1 MPLPLR
7 HHLDAVVNAVLT
19 AERAL
24 LCTDFDGTLVP
35 IGDDPACCMLD
46 DDTRHMLAA
55 LHRPPRLHVAVVSGR
70 RLTDLRRR
78 VGVDGLVYAGNHGLE
93 IEGAG
98 LVFREPAAF
107 ALRGALSSLA
117 AELDAAIAGVA
128 GAWLEHK
135 GLTCTIHYRRVQPEA
150 VAMLRAAVARTT
162 ERAVT
167 AGLVRLHG
175 GKCVVEVRPNVAWDK
190 GRAFAWLGDGLGCGP
205 ADRLFLG
212 DDETDEDAF
221 RAGRDAITIRV
232 GPPDAGSAAR
242 YVATAGDVRALL
254 AALRH
259 GIDRHRPPPCRPA
272 E

>member
-7 HHLDAVVNAVLT
+7 HHLDEIVNTLLA

-35 IGDDPACCMLD
+35 IADDPAHCMLD
-46 DDTRHMLAA
+46 DRTQRILAA

-70 RLTDLRRR
+70 GLADLRRR

-93 IEGAG
+93 IDGAG
-98 LVFREPAAF
+98 LVYQEPAAF
-107 ALRGALSSLA
+107 ALRGALSCLA
-117 AELDAAIAGVA
+117 AELDAAIAA
-128 GAWLEHK
+128 IEGAWLEHK
-135 GLTCTIHYRRVQPEA
+135 GLSCSIHYRRVRPEA
-150 VAMLRAAVARTT
+150 IATLRAAVARTAA
-162 ERAVT
+162 RPVA

-175 GKCVVEVRPNVAWDK
+175 GKYVVEVRPNVAWDK
-190 GRAFAWLGDGLGCGP
+190 GRAFAWLGDGLGCAP
-205 ADRLFLG
+205 ADRLFVG

-221 RAGRDAITIRV
+221 RVAREAITIRV

-242 YVATAGDVRALL
+242 YGATAGDVMALL
-254 AALRH
+254 AALRQAL
-259 GIDRHRPPPCRPA
+259 DRRPPRLNPV